1 MRIFSE
7 NSLLSNIVFFCYH
20 FRKSILKI
28 TYYITS
34 KLYSDTSSLISYDK
48 GKTKFSNF
56 DSYNHSNELSMIKYR
71 INNIIH
77 YLRVLS
83 KEDITKNKNYIGYLK
98 TDPKILSITI
108 LLNDKEYNL
117 SFSEYYLI
125 GNKILDYKFI
135 NWYFNYYYTI
145 NYITDY
151 KITIIDGN
159 INMYTLLK
167 NNYILLGKNTFYV
180 KTI

>member
-7 NSLLSNIVFFCYH
+7 HSLLSNIVFFCYH
-20 FRKSILKI
+20 FRKSIVKI
-28 TYYITS
+28 TYYITY
-34 KLYSDTSSLISYDK
+34 KLSRDTSSLISYDK

-56 DSYNHSNELSMIKYR
+56 DSYNTSNELSMIKYR
-71 INNIIH
+71 INNVIH
-77 YLRVLS
+77 YLRILS

-98 TDPKILSITI
+98 TDPKILSTTI
-108 LLNDKEYNL
+108 LLNNKEYNL
-117 SFSEYYLI
+117 YLSEYYLI

-135 NWYFNYYYTI
+135 NWYFNYYYNI

-151 KITIIDGN
+151 KITIIDN
-159 INMYTLLK
+159 DIKVYTLFK
-167 NNYILLGKNTFYV
+167 NNYILLGKDSFYV